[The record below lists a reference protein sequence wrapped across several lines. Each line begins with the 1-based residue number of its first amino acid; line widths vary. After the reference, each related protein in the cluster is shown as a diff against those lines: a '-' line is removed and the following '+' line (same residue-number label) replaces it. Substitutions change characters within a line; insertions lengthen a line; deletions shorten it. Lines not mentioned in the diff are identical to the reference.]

1 MGIYITGDWRLPVII
16 VGFGMFLLFNRAT
29 FHNRTIDRI
38 AQSAF
43 AVYLITD
50 YAASEKLL
58 WVRLFNLQDLYQQPL
73 AILQILGILLAIY
86 ATCTLLDFIR
96 QALFAATIDRRRG
109 RWFDLLLDKVSNR
122 IHDYSHTPIIDSS
135 STQAR

>member
-1 MGIYITGDWRLPVII
+1 M
-16 VGFGMFLLFNRAT
+16 VGFGMFLLFDRLSFRSRLIN
-29 FHNRTIDRI
+29 RI

-96 QALFAATIDRRRG
+96 QALFAVTLDRRRG
-109 RWFDLLLDKVSNR
+109 RWFDLLWDKVSAWR
-122 IHDYSHTPIIDSS
+122 RS
-135 STQAR
+135 